1 MNRFFISVI
10 AILAP
15 IFVLAACAGY
25 VPRDPEPT
33 DFPVHGIDISRWQG
47 DIDWFSARRGGVSFA
62 FIKATEGGD
71 HVDPRF
77 LDNFDAAARAGVP
90 RSAYHFYYW
99 CRPAM
104 EQVAWFRDN
113 VPNDPNALPPV
124 LDVEWNNESRTC
136 RRRPPREEVVR
147 EMRIWL
153 EEVERLYGKR
163 PIIYTSV
170 DFHADNLVGEF
181 DEYPIW
187 VRSVA
192 GYPVRKYDGRRW
204 TLWQYAG
211 DGRVPGVNGEVDRN
225 VFAGSPEDWQ
235 RWLNGEITHNEIAR
249 Y

>member
-1 MNRFFISVI
+1 MNRFRFSLI
-10 AILAP
+10 AALAP
-15 IFVLAACAGY
+15 LLVLGSCTAY
-25 VPRDPEPT
+25 VPRDPEPA

-47 DIDWFSARRGGVSFA
+47 DIDWSSARRGGVSFA

-71 HVDPRF
+71 HIDPRF
-77 LDNFDAAARAGVP
+77 LDNFNAARRAGVP

-99 CRPAM
+99 CRPAI
-104 EQVAWFRDN
+104 EQVAWFREN
-113 VPNDPNALPPV
+113 VPNDPGALPPV

-136 RRRPPREEVVR
+136 RRRPPRAEVVR

-153 EEVERLYGKR
+153 REVERLYGKR

-181 DEYPIW
+181 DDYPIW

-192 GYPVRKYDGRRW
+192 GYPVRKYEGRRW

-211 DGRVPGVNGEVDRN
+211 DGRVPGVNGDVDRN
-225 VFAGSPEDWQ
+225 VFAGSREEWQ
-235 RWLNGEITHNEIAR
+235 SWLNGEISHNDVAR
-249 Y
+249 R